1 MQVTVAPAGWRAVL
15 ADPVGRT
22 VWTCRHAH
30 PTESQARHC
39 AERER
44 EVPGLAELG
53 FRLRELREAAGLSQ
67 AQVAQALECS
77 DSKVSWIETGEVLA
91 TPRDARDLAALYRAT
106 PAECDALVAVA
117 REARAARAAWSSQ
130 QRHHGPDG
138 PDQDSRSPPV
148 TADQDLYAALGRRS
162 PGRPQ
167 PQPDRAP
174 PAGPGGGARTRT
186 RAKDGRAPHRQ
197 PPTSPPH
204 EGGNPMGTPTLPR
217 RARVAAGA
225 ALLDQRRPG
234 WYLQVDGDRLDLEDW
249 RADVLGQLY
258 GSFGAGVH
266 KLTSGLGEAEVD
278 AWTVVHGFD
287 VDEVDLGLSAGPHGA
302 YQALTDA
309 WRGELTHRQGGERR

>member
-204 EGGNPMGTPTLPR
+204 QGGNPMGTPTLPR
-217 RARVAAGA
+217 CPPAPPPAPPCSTSGGPAAPPGR
-225 ALLDQRRPG
+225 RRPARPG
-234 WYLQVDGDRLDLEDW
+234 GLAHRHPRPAL
-249 RADVLGQLY
+249 RQLRRR
-258 GSFGAGVH
+258 VH

-278 AWTVVHGFD
+278 AWTVAHGFD
-287 VDEVDLGLSAGPHGA
+287 VDEIDLALLAGPHGA
-302 YQALTDA
+302 YQALNEA
-309 WRGELTHRQGGERR
+309 WRGELTRRQGGERR